1 MFANWIIFHDTPFED
16 NSLAYNPS
24 SKPVRTNNSD
34 LQQLITEIE
43 HADPNYKI
51 FTDNLTKEERA
62 STTKLRENGNIFK
75 KNDKEGRWVIMDK
88 KYYIDH
94 IVLNGYL
101 NNPIYNSIPS
111 TTDQKVFQNLNK
123 LVDKYLSDL
132 TKKEN
137 EYVLNVLKT
146 SKFYSI
152 IKTPKCKSI

>member
-1 MFANWIIFHDTPFED
+1 
-16 NSLAYNPS
+16 
-24 SKPVRTNNSD
+24 
-34 LQQLITEIE
+34 
-43 HADPNYKI
+43 
-51 FTDNLTKEERA
+51 
-62 STTKLRENGNIFK
+62 
-75 KNDKEGRWVIMDK
+75 MDK